1 VKIALAQLNYRIG
14 DFELN
19 TSKMYE
25 AITEAKSQG
34 ADLVVFSELSV
45 SGYPPGDLLDYEWF
59 VEKCEQSMDA
69 IAQSCQGIA
78 AIVGGV
84 MRNRDKGRGL
94 FNVSCFLQNGRIE
107 HIVRKTLLPTY
118 DVFSESRYFEPAD
131 ACQIFEFK
139 GLKIGIAICED
150 IWDVYNEFLY
160 EKSPLQ
166 YLKNE
171 GAQLIIHPSASPFNV
186 GKIRMRDKVF
196 AGNIE
201 RFGLPIVY
209 VNQVGAHA
217 DLIFDGDSQVINA
230 EGKTV
235 KQLPL
240 FEEKV
245 EYITFGKNDF
255 LGIPVN
261 SSEPE
266 ETALMQ
272 DAIVY
277 GIKDYC
283 RKTGFKKVILGS
295 SGGIDSALVQALAC
309 KALGSENVLALLM
322 PSPFSSEGSINDAKQ
337 LSINL
342 ANDFRVVPINDIFS
356 TYLNTLEP
364 AFEKLP
370 QNITEENLQTRI
382 RANLLMAMSNNMG
395 YLLLN
400 TSNKSEMSVGYSTLY
415 GDMCGGLSP
424 IGDVWKTKVYALAKY
439 MNRKNEIIPNAIL
452 TKAPSAELRPG
463 QKDTDS
469 LPEYAILDEILHWY
483 VEERRSREEI
493 KAQGYDSAM
502 VDKIINMVNK
512 AEYKR
517 FQSPPVLRI
526 TSKAFGRGRQMPL
539 VAFHG

>member
-139 GLKIGIAICED
+139 GVKIGIAICED

-255 LGIPVN
+255 LGIPVH

>member
-139 GLKIGIAICED
+139 GVKIGIAICED

>member
-1 VKIALAQLNYRIG
+1 MKIALAQLNYRIG

-19 TSKMYE
+19 TSKIYE

-45 SGYPPGDLLDYEWF
+45 CGYPPEDLLDYEWF
-59 VEKCEQSMDA
+59 VEKCEQSMEA

-78 AIVGGV
+78 AVVGGV

-131 ACQIFEFK
+131 EGQIFEFK
-139 GLKIGIAICED
+139 GVKIGIAICED

-160 EKSPLQ
+160 DKSPLQ
-166 YLKNE
+166 SLKNA

-209 VNQVGAHA
+209 VNQVGANT
-217 DLIFDGDSQVINA
+217 DLIFDGDSQVISA

-245 EYITFGKNDF
+245 DYITFGKSDF
-255 LGIPVN
+255 LGVPMHFA
-261 SSEPE
+261 EPE
-266 ETALMQ
+266 ETALMH
-272 DAIVY
+272 DAIVF
-277 GIKDYC
+277 GIRDYC
-283 RKTGFKKVILGS
+283 RKTGFKKIILGS

-309 KALGSENVLALLM
+309 KALGPENVHALLM
-322 PSPFSSEGSINDAKQ
+322 PSPYSSEGSVNDAVQ
-337 LSINL
+337 LSNNL
-342 ANDFRVVPINDIFS
+342 NCDYQIVKIDEIFNS
-356 TYLNTLEP
+356 YLNLLNP
-364 AFEKLP
+364 AFDKLP
-370 QNITEENLQTRI
+370 TDITEENLQARI
-382 RANLLMAMSNNMG
+382 RANLLMAMSNKMG

-439 MNRKNEIIPNAIL
+439 INRETEIIPASIL
-452 TKAPSAELRPG
+452 SKAPSAELRPG

-469 LPEYAILDEILHWY
+469 LPDYPILDEILHWY
-483 VEERRSREEI
+483 IEERRSREEI
-493 KAQGYDSAM
+493 KAQGYDSAL
-502 VDKIINMVNK
+502 VDKIINMVNR

-517 FQSPPVLRI
+517 FQAPPILRV

>member
-1 VKIALAQLNYRIG
+1 MKIALAQLNYRIG

-19 TSKMYE
+19 TTKMYE

-45 SGYPPGDLLDYEWF
+45 CGYPPDDLLDYEWF
-59 VEKCEQSMDA
+59 VEKCEQSLDA

-107 HIVRKTLLPTY
+107 HVVRKTLLPTY
-118 DVFSESRYFEPAD
+118 DVFAESRYFEPAD
-131 ACQIFEFK
+131 ECQIFEFK
-139 GLKIGIAICED
+139 GIKIGIAICED

-245 EYITFGKNDF
+245 DYITFGKNDF
-255 LGIPVN
+255 LGVPVN
-261 SSEPE
+261 FSEPE
-266 ETALMQ
+266 ETALMH

-277 GIKDYC
+277 GIRDYS
-283 RKTGFKKVILGS
+283 KKSGFKKIILGS

-309 KALGSENVLALLM
+309 KALGPENVMALLM
-322 PSPFSSEGSINDAKQ
+322 PSPYSSEGSVNDAKQ

-342 ANDFRVVPINDIFS
+342 GNEFRVIPISDLFS
-356 TYLNTLEP
+356 NYLNTLQP
-364 AFEKLP
+364 AFDKLP
-370 QNITEENLQTRI
+370 QDITEENLQARI
-382 RANLLMAMSNNMG
+382 RANLLMAMSNKMG
-395 YLLLN
+395 HLLLN

-439 MNRKNEIIPNAIL
+439 INREIEIIPTAII

-483 VEERRSREEI
+483 VEERRSRDEI
-493 KAQGYDSAM
+493 KAQGYESAM
-502 VDKIINMVNK
+502 VDKIINMVNR

-517 FQSPPVLRI
+517 FQSPPILRV

>member
-139 GLKIGIAICED
+139 GVKIGIAICED

-255 LGIPVN
+255 LGIPVH

-364 AFEKLP
+364 TFEKLP

>member
-1 VKIALAQLNYRIG
+1 MKIALAQLNYRIG

-139 GLKIGIAICED
+139 GVKIGIAICED

-255 LGIPVN
+255 LGIPVH

-364 AFEKLP
+364 TFEKLP